1 MRFAKSLKGK
11 LAITAAIAIVFTG
24 TVVLLFS
31 YFMARSVLREQVF
44 KSMEVVVSRTR
55 REVEIT
61 LADMNALAST
71 LAARPQLVQDLDAYL
86 GGTRGRDAIVADLY
100 GVLGSAF
107 TNGSSSRG
115 LIVATADGTIIASTG
130 TRGAT
135 PKVSEGVLDNIKPA
149 HPITTFNLDSGGL
162 VITVAY
168 PVTTPGTGQVTGAMV
183 VQNQSTALESELSDT
198 SGLGTTGRILLS
210 DFFAG
215 KVSVVSFRDATQA
228 GNTGSTATRGTLLRL
243 PLDSNL
249 APVKAAR
256 GEKGEGEMNGLL
268 GQVVASYDFIP
279 GPEWGVT
286 ATTDSGEAFSPIYKL
301 RNVSIIVILV
311 LLFGSSLLA
320 YVIARSISR
329 PLTELQ
335 EGVKALAAGDLTT
348 RVTISDGIEVT
359 SLANEFNRMAGR
371 LNDLYDNL
379 ERKVLVNRPI
389 YSLT

>member
-1 MRFAKSLKGK
+1 M
-11 LAITAAIAIVFTG
+11 
-24 TVVLLFS
+24 VLLFS

-86 GGTRGRDAIVADLY
+86 GGTRGRDAIVADLN

-228 GNTGSTATRGTLLRL
+228 GNTGGTATRGTLLRL

-286 ATTDSGEAFSPIYKL
+286 VTTDSGEAFSPIYKL

-311 LLFGSSLLA
+311 LLFGGSLP
-320 YVIARSISR
+320 R
-329 PLTELQ
+329 T
-335 EGVKALAAGDLTT
+335 
-348 RVTISDGIEVT
+348 
-359 SLANEFNRMAGR
+359 
-371 LNDLYDNL
+371 
-379 ERKVLVNRPI
+379 
-389 YSLT
+389 